1 MKSVWSSS
9 VSTLYNSQAQLLA
22 AQFIANMDRG
32 TLVAA
37 VSEMVSLTLS
47 VTKTSTAIDND
58 INIIT
63 DVNAISLSILILIY

>member
-1 MKSVWSSS
+1 M
-9 VSTLYNSQAQLLA
+9 LA